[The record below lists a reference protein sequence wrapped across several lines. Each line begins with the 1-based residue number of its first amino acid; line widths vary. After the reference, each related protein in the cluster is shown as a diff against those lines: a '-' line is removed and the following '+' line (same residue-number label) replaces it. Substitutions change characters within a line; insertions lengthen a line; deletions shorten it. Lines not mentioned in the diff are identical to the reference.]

1 MELTGTGFFCHIPIG
16 SEKFPVMITHYHII
30 TDEFLK
36 DNKSITIE
44 LSNKHKEININ
55 DNRLIYTNEM
65 YNITI
70 IEINS
75 KKDKITQFLDLDENI
90 FNENFYN
97 KIKALYTIQYIE
109 GEKIYVSYGYL
120 RKKAYDYYESFF
132 FILVV
137 LETVHQALQFSIYQI
152 IKLLDG
158 I

>member
-75 KKDKITQFLDLDENI
+75 KKDNITQFLDLDENI

-109 GEKIYVSYGYL
+109 GEKIHVSYGYL
-120 RKKAYDYYESFF
+120 KKKLVMNFI
-132 FILVV
+132 ILVV

>member
-1 MELTGTGFFCHIPIG
+1 
-16 SEKFPVMITHYHII
+16 MITHYHII

-97 KIKALYTIQYIE
+97 KKEALYTIQYIE
-109 GEKIYVSYGYL
+109 GEKYVSYGYL
-120 RKKAYDYYESFF
+120 KKKLVMNFI
-132 FILVV
+132 ILVV